1 MISSRKKTVVTCIWR
16 GIVAKQDVSQGA
28 TVGAQFPVGRTGRL
42 SSEIRGPPVLS
53 DTRVPA
59 LAPQFQ
65 IRSTRH
71 LQAYNIPD
79 FQQQKDS
86 GLFLR
91 QQNFYLL
98 QTRGLKAAPK
108 QMEVI
113 LTADL
118 NKVGKAGEIV
128 KVAKGYARNML
139 IPQLLA
145 LPKLDKYVDL
155 VQRQLE
161 AVKLAHP
168 EEETVEEVVET
179 KTEEQILK
187 ELNIVL
193 NRLESQ
199 RVVIRRHTP
208 RRSNVLHK
216 QVTPEDLVAE
226 VRRQQKLQ
234 IQEINLEMSSFIQT
248 LGEYEIPIRLPKT
261 VQIPGGKAKIF
272 LKVKVRRA

>member
-1 MISSRKKTVVTCIWR
+1 M
-16 GIVAKQDVSQGA
+16 AKQDVSQGA
-28 TVGAQFPVGRTGRL
+28 TVGAQFPVGRIGGL
-42 SSEIRGPPVLS
+42 SSEIRGRPVFS
-53 DTRVPA
+53 DTRVSN

-65 IRSTRH
+65 IRSTGH
-71 LQAYNIPD
+71 LQAYNISD

-91 QQNFYLL
+91 QQNFFLL

-179 KTEEQILK
+179 KTEEQRLK

-208 RRSNVLHK
+208 RQSNVLHK